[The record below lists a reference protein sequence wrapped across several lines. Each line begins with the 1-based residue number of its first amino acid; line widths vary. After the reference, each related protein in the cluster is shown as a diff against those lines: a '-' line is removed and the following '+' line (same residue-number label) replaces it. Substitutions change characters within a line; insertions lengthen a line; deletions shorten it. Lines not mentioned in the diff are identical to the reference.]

1 METTTHGYYVG
12 KARRAM
18 IDAGGD
24 QGVSGELAAWAE
36 KQMAKP
42 AEVRPHGAIVAQ
54 DGRVLA
60 ETVHTDNAT
69 YVTRAGT
76 SRYGLRG
83 NEIGLAVG
91 QIERQERCPVVHVKL
106 SQFTGQRE
114 CEEALD
120 RSKAGSEARQWL
132 RDHVHDMVPTWYS
145 EAELARRAGV
155 DRMTVRN
162 WLGKR

>member
-1 METTTHGYYVG
+1 MTHGYYVG
-12 KARRAM
+12 KAQRAM

-24 QGVSGELAAWAE
+24 PDASSELAAWAE
-36 KQMAKP
+36 AQMAK
-42 AEVRPHGAIVAQ
+42 AAVDRPHGAVVAQ

-60 ETVHTDNAT
+60 ETAHTEGAT

-76 SRYGLRG
+76 SQYGLRG
-83 NEIGLAVG
+83 NELGLAVS
-91 QIERQERCPVVHVKL
+91 QIERQEGCPVVHVKL
-106 SQFTGQRE
+106 SQFTGRRE
-114 CEEALD
+114 CEEALV
-120 RSKAGSEARQWL
+120 RSKEGADARRYL
-132 RDHVHDMVPTWYS
+132 REHVHEMVPTWYS